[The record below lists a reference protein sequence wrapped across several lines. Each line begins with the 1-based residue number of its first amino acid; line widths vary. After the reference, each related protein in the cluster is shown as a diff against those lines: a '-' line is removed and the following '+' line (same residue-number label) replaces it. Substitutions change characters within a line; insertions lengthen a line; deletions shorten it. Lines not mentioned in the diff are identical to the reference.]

1 MYKWFLILMG
11 LYLVGDPGLVYLE
24 QIGSTKE
31 LVVALVISL
40 AVMPWITAQFD
51 N

>member
-1 MYKWFLILMG
+1 MYKWFVGLTA

-24 QIGSTKE
+24 QLGSLE
-31 LVVALVISL
+31 EMIVALVLSL
-40 AVMPWITAQFD
+40 AVMPWIAVHFD